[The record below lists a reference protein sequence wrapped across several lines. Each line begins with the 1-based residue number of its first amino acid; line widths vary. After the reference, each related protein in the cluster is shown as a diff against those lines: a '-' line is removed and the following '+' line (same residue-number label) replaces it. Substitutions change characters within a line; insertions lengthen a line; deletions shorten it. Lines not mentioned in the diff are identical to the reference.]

1 MKNLIILLL
10 SLFLS
15 TPTFLSAQELPNNQ
29 VNVGYGIFTSY
40 EAIGVGKSTTLFNS
54 SRDFHITENTGA
66 IRLEYF
72 RVLKKRFMVGASF
85 TYQKFKV
92 VPLFGL
98 NLEQEEHTAIIY
110 TPALET
116 AFTFL
121 SKKNFDLY
129 SGLGLGHSFTYDK
142 ENRLGG
148 SFNSHLDA
156 IGIRI
161 GRKIGGFVAVGYGYK
176 GLIHC
181 GVNFR
186 F

>member
-15 TPTFLSAQELPNNQ
+15 ASTFLSAQDLPNNQ
-29 VNVGYGIFTSY
+29 VNVGYGMFTSY
-40 EAIGVGKSTTLFNS
+40 EAIGVGKSTTLINS
-54 SRDFHITENTGA
+54 SRDFHIIKNTGA

-72 RVLKKRFMVGASF
+72 RVFNNRLKVGASF
-85 TYQKFKV
+85 TYQKFKF
-92 VPLFGL
+92 VPLFSL
-98 NLEQEEHTAIIY
+98 NIEQEGYTAIIY

-156 IGIRI
+156 VGIRV